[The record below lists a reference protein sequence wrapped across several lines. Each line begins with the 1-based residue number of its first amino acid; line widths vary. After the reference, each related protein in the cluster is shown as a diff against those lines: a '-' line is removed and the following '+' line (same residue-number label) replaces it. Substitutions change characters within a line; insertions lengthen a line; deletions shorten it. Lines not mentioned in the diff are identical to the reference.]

1 MESNE
6 CNNWS
11 VFHTELYNKD
21 HDLVFCC
28 LQRDYYVLEKIAF
41 KLHKIYGDCTRKREG
56 GKKKERKSESQ
67 KLTRDILFKKGKEML
82 RKARNFF
89 LHYL

>member
-21 HDLVFCC
+21 HDLVLLSAKRLLRFG
-28 LQRDYYVLEKIAF
+28 KIAF

-56 GKKKERKSESQ
+56 GKKK
-67 KLTRDILFKKGKEML
+67 KKGKA
-82 RKARNFF
+82 KAKN
-89 LHYL
+89 